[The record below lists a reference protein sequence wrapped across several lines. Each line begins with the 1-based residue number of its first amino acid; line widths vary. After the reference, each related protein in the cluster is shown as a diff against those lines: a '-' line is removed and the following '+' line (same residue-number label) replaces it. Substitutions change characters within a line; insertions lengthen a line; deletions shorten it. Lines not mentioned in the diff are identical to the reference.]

1 MQNVALGLSKK
12 LKSSSDFF
20 LKKNME
26 YVVEYSF
33 SIFTKFCTQK
43 KDSSQH
49 AYLNVSNHNVTFW
62 KNCIFFLVLL
72 VP

>member
-1 MQNVALGLSKK
+1 MGNVALGFSKK

-26 YVVEYSF
+26 YAVEYSF

-43 KDSSQH
+43 
-49 AYLNVSNHNVTFW
+49 
-62 KNCIFFLVLL
+62 
-72 VP
+72 